1 MAFRM
6 GGFSKWLAYIAVGFL
21 VGPLISLVSSLTGS
35 VTGFLP
41 GILGS
46 VVGWA
51 LLGWIF
57 ILVVGLILKLFG
69 ARGK

>member
-6 GGFSKWLAYIAVGFL
+6 GGFGKWLAYIAVGFII
-21 VGPLISLVSSLTGS
+21 GPLISLVSSLTGS

-41 GILGS
+41 GILGQA
-46 VVGWA
+46 VGWA

-57 ILVVGLILKLFG
+57 VLIVGIILRLFG
-69 ARGK
+69 GRK